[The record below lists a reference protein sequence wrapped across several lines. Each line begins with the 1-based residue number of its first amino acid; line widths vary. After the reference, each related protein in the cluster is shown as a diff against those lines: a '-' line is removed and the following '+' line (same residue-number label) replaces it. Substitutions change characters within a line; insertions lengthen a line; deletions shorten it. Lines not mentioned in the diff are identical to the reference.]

1 MPRYDAPEP
10 FAGSYVEYSD
20 AWSVGQRNRFF
31 SLKGADFVALVA
43 QKVKAVHLPCAEG
56 DDITSP
62 AELTFEALDRLD
74 DRILRW
80 FLDTASDCLRKV
92 AEMGEAL
99 RLSPSDTTEAT
110 GENFPPPSGTHG
122 S

>member
-10 FAGSYVEYSD
+10 FSGSYVEYSD

-31 SLKGADFVALVA
+31 TVKGADFVALIA
-43 QKVKAVHLPCAEG
+43 TKIKALHLPCAEG
-56 DDITSP
+56 DDITDP
-62 AELTFEALDRLD
+62 EELTFEALDRLD

-80 FLDTASDCLRKV
+80 FLDTASDCLRRI

-99 RLSPSDTTEAT
+99 RLPPSATTEAT
-110 GENFPPPSGTHG
+110 GAESPNPSMTPG